1 VSFLSFQ
8 TKLVFYIHCGTDR
21 IAILGVIKGEG
32 CMKST
37 KLFALV
43 WTLSLATVFFFA
55 HSITSDAASPY
66 PDRPVKMII
75 PWAAGGDTDV
85 VKRIFANHLQKHLG
99 QPVVVTNVTGASGTV
114 GAREAKGA
122 PPDGYTI
129 YSVHDYLHG
138 TYYTGITDVNYWD
151 FEPVCRI
158 VFTPNLV
165 GANAKAKW
173 NSMGDLISDAKKR
186 PDQITFGV
194 TLGSTTHFFAA
205 FIARETGAQWRYVS
219 YEGTA
224 PRMTAL
230 LGGHLDLGR
239 VDLTQMDK
247 VNAGQLKLLGIATD
261 ERHPLV
267 TNVPTLKEQGIN
279 VVYGENRGV
288 LAPKGTPETAL
299 TKLEDAC
306 SKVAKETSFMEEMRK
321 QGTDVTFL
329 GRKAYAE
336 FLKKDDVLTKEAAAA
351 VGILKRK

>member
-1 VSFLSFQ
+1 MQ
-8 TKLVFYIHCGTDR
+8 
-21 IAILGVIKGEG
+21 
-32 CMKST
+32 ST
-37 KLFALV
+37 KLFALI
-43 WTLSLATVFFFA
+43 WTLLLASPLLFA
-55 HSITSDAASPY
+55 RPTLSDAASAY

-85 VKRIFANHLQKHLG
+85 VKRIFANHFQKQLG
-99 QPVVVTNVTGASGTV
+99 QPVVVANVTGASGTV
-114 GAREAKGA
+114 GAREAKAA
-122 PPDGYTI
+122 PADGYTL

-138 TYYTGITDVNYWD
+138 TYYTGITDINYWD

-165 GANAKAKW
+165 GANAKTKW
-173 NSMGDLISDAKKR
+173 NTMSDLVGDAKNR
-186 PDQITFGV
+186 PGQIPFGV

-205 FIARETGAQWRYVS
+205 FIEKETGAKWRYVS

-230 LGGHLDLGR
+230 LGGHIDLGR

-247 VNAGQLKLLGIATD
+247 VDAGQLKLLGIATE
-261 ERHPLV
+261 ERHPRV
-267 TNVPTLKEQGIN
+267 PNVPTLKEQGIN
-279 VVYGENRGV
+279 VVFGENRGV
-288 LAPKGTPETAL
+288 LAPKGTPEAAL
-299 TKLEDAC
+299 AKLEDGC
-306 SKVAKETSFMEEMRK
+306 GKVAKEPAFLEEMRK

-336 FLKKDDVLTKEAAAA
+336 FLKKDDTLTKEAATA

>member
-1 VSFLSFQ
+1 
-8 TKLVFYIHCGTDR
+8 
-21 IAILGVIKGEG
+21 
-32 CMKST
+32 MKST
-37 KLFALV
+37 KLPALI
-43 WTLSLATVFFFA
+43 WTLLLASPFLCA
-55 HSITSDAASPY
+55 QPNLSHAASAY

-114 GAREAKGA
+114 GAREAKAA
-122 PPDGYTI
+122 PADGYTL
-129 YSVHDYLHG
+129 YSVHDYIHG
-138 TYYTGITDVNYWD
+138 THYTGITDINYWD

-165 GANAKAKW
+165 GANAKTKW
-173 NSMGDLISDAKKR
+173 KTMDDLVADAKTR
-186 PDQITFGV
+186 PGQITFGV

-205 FIARETGAQWRYVS
+205 FIEKETGAKWRYVS

-230 LGGHLDLGR
+230 LGGHIDLAR
-239 VDLTQMDK
+239 IDLTQMDK
-247 VNAGQLKLLGIATD
+247 VEAGQLKLLGIATE
-261 ERHPLV
+261 ERHKRVP
-267 TNVPTLKEQGIN
+267 NVPTLKEQGIN
-279 VVYGENRGV
+279 VTYGENRGV
-288 LAPKGTPETAL
+288 LVPKGTPEAAL
-299 TKLEDAC
+299 AKLEDAC
-306 SKVAKETSFMEEMRK
+306 GKVAKEPSFIEQMQK

-336 FLKKDDVLTKEAAAA
+336 FLKKDDTLTKEAAAA

>member
-1 VSFLSFQ
+1 
-8 TKLVFYIHCGTDR
+8 
-21 IAILGVIKGEG
+21 
-32 CMKST
+32 MKSANLAGLT
-37 KLFALV
+37 WTVLLASCFLFPQPIIV
-43 WTLSLATVFFFA
+43 
-55 HSITSDAASPY
+55 DAASAY

-85 VKRIFANHLQKHLG
+85 VKRIFGNYLQKHLG
-99 QPVVVTNVTGASGTV
+99 QPVVIANVTGASGTV
-114 GAREAKGA
+114 GAREAKAA

-129 YSVHDYLHG
+129 YSVHDYIHG
-138 TYYTGITDVNYWD
+138 TYYTGIGDINYWD

-158 VFTPNLV
+158 VFTSNLV
-165 GANAKAKW
+165 GASPKTKW
-173 NSMGDLISDAKKR
+173 NSMADLVADAKKR
-186 PDQITFGV
+186 PDQITFGI

-205 FIARETGAQWRYVS
+205 FIQKETGAKWRYVS

-247 VNAGQLKLLGIATD
+247 VNAGQLKLLGIATE

-267 TNVPTLKEQGIN
+267 PNVPTLKEQGIN
-279 VVYGENRGV
+279 VTYGENRGV
-288 LAPKGTPETAL
+288 LAPKGTPEAVL
-299 TKLEDAC
+299 AKLEEAC
-306 SKVAKETSFMEEMRK
+306 GKVAKEASFAEQMRK

-336 FLKKDDVLTKEAAAA
+336 FLKKDDTLTKEAAAA

>member
-1 VSFLSFQ
+1 
-8 TKLVFYIHCGTDR
+8 
-21 IAILGVIKGEG
+21 
-32 CMKST
+32 MKSA
-37 KLFALV
+37 KLFALSWIV
-43 WTLSLATVFFFA
+43 FLASVFVFVQPIIA
-55 HSITSDAASPY
+55 RGASPY

-85 VKRIFANHLQKHLG
+85 VKRIFANHLQKQLG

-114 GAREAKGA
+114 GAREAKAA

-151 FEPVCRI
+151 FEPVCRV

-165 GANAKAKW
+165 GANAKTKW

-205 FIARETGAQWRYVS
+205 FIAKETGAQWRYVS

-247 VNAGQLKLLGIATD
+247 VDAGQLKLLGIATE
-261 ERHPLV
+261 ERHPRV
-267 TNVPTLKEQGIN
+267 PNVPTLKEQGIN
-279 VVYGENRGV
+279 VIYGENRGILV
-288 LAPKGTPETAL
+288 PKGTPETAL
-299 TKLEDAC
+299 AKLEEAC
-306 SKVAKETSFMEEMRK
+306 GKVAKETSFIEEMRK

-336 FLKKDDVLTKEAAAA
+336 FLKKDDTLTKEAAAA